1 MKSMSR
7 SPLAV
12 AREAYAAAKK
22 VLPKYS
28 ASCSPHKFTQWQLFA
43 ILALRQYLAL
53 DLRTMEQHLKD
64 WSDLREALELTRVPH
79 YSTLC
84 VAEQRFEKKG
94 PSTPSSTPS
103 FEAPAI
109 VA

>member
-22 VLPKYS
+22 ALPKFSGPY
-28 ASCSPHKFTQWQLFA
+28 SPHTFTQWQLFA
-43 ILALRQYLAL
+43 ILALRHYLAL
-53 DLRTMEQHLKD
+53 DLRSLEQHLRD
-64 WSDLREALELTRVPH
+64 WSDLREALELKRVPH

-84 VAEQRFEKKG
+84 VAEQRFKKKG

-103 FEAPAI
+103 SEPPAN

>member
-12 AREAYAAAKK
+12 AREAYAAAKQA
-22 VLPKYS
+22 LPKYS
-28 ASCSPHKFTQWQLFA
+28 APCSPHKFTQWQLFA
-43 ILALRQYLAL
+43 ILALRHYLGL

-64 WSDLREALELTRVPH
+64 WSDLRDALDLTRVPH